1 MSNKKDKFIKI
12 ANPDENGFS
21 DEIMIE
27 KLPQDLK
34 DNNGKAWSRESDLG
48 KDFYM
53 VKKYERG
60 TVDTRKEKQK
70 SSGGLG
76 ELVSIQLV
84 GKK

>member
-1 MSNKKDKFIKI
+1 MSKKSDKFIEI
-12 ANPDENGFS
+12 AKPNDNGYS
-21 DEIMIE
+21 EIINIDD
-27 KLPQDLK
+27 LPQELK

-48 KDFYM
+48 KDFYI

-60 TVDTRKEKQK
+60 VVDTRKEKQK

-76 ELVSIQLV
+76 KLISIQLV